1 MKLKPLHPKKYF
13 LRFLSL
19 ANSCS
24 VDTEGYE
31 ACQNNTIYTC
41 VKKYGKYFFD
51 ITEKCRSGYKCFVE
65 GNGKQCT
72 FGCMLDNSND
82 CQIEGDF
89 QCASMKMDT
98 KRYRCTDGVLQFWE
112 DCAKTRYN
120 GWCNP
125 NSGKCMA
132 RATDKPTI
140 KPTPKPSSTTTPKPV
155 ILPCAFTCVPSK
167 IECLENDGVVKSKK
181 HYTLV

>member
-1 MKLKPLHPKKYF
+1 
-13 LRFLSL
+13 
-19 ANSCS
+19 
-24 VDTEGYE
+24 
-31 ACQNNTIYTC
+31 
-41 VKKYGKYFFD
+41 
-51 ITEKCRSGYKCFVE
+51 
-65 GNGKQCT
+65 
-72 FGCMLDNSND
+72 MLDNSND

-167 IECLENDGVVKSKK
+167 IECLENDGVVKSNKFSSK
-181 HYTLV
+181 TLYFSVKCRPTFTVGEKYSQVCHF